1 MVEAVD
7 QCDPAS
13 IFSQEAGQ
21 GKETKG
27 SYPEIIGGEVG
38 NPGVNQENMRGGLFH
53 VKHLSNE
60 GCTPNHV
67 RFRVA
72 LHPYVVQGGLQT

>member
-7 QCDPAS
+7 QCDPAF

-21 GKETKG
+21 GEEAKG
-27 SYPEIIGGEVG
+27 LDPEIVGGEVSD
-38 NPGVNQENMRGGLFH
+38 PRVNKKNMRGGMFH
-53 VKHLSNE
+53 VKHLVNAE
-60 GCTPNHV
+60 CTPNHV
-67 RFRVA
+67 RFRAA

>member
-21 GKETKG
+21 GEKAKG
-27 SYPEIIGGEVG
+27 SYPEIIGGEVSD
-38 NPGVNQENMRGGLFH
+38 PGVNQEKMRAGLFH
-53 VKHLSNE
+53 VKH
-60 GCTPNHV
+60 PN
-67 RFRVA
+67 
-72 LHPYVVQGGLQT
+72 

>member
-21 GKETKG
+21 GEEAKG
-27 SYPEIIGGEVG
+27 SYPEIVGGEVSD
-38 NPGVNQENMRGGLFH
+38 PRVNKKNMRGELFH
-53 VKHLSNE
+53 VKHLANPE
-60 GCTPNHV
+60 CTPNHV
-67 RFRVA
+67 RFRAA
-72 LHPYVVQGGLQT
+72 LHPYPELRGVQD